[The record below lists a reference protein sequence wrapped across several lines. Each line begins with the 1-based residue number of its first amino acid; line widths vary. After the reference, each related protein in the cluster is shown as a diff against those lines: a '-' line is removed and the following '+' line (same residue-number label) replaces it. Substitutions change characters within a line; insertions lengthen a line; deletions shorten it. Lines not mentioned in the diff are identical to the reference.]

1 MSTTSTESPR
11 PGGRRAPRVVEV
23 IEAATLT
30 PRMRRIVF
38 GGAGLHGFAAGEFT
52 DHYVKLQFPPA
63 AADYAAPF
71 DQEQI
76 RSSRPRE
83 QWPRTRTYSVRAWDQ
98 TEQRLTIDFVV
109 HGDDGVAGPWAQRA
123 KPGDRLQ
130 FQGPGGAY
138 TPDPGAPAYLM
149 VGDPSVIPAI
159 SASLERI
166 PAGRT
171 VDVLVQ
177 VADAADQMQLTSPG
191 ELRLRWLSEPG
202 EDVLVNAVREL
213 ELPAGT
219 EAFVHGEA
227 SSVRALRRH
236 LIVER
241 ELAREALSVSGYWKR
256 SRTEEGWREDKAEW
270 KQLVAADEAAAAI
283 RA

>member
-1 MSTTSTESPR
+1 
-11 PGGRRAPRVVEV
+11 
-23 IEAATLT
+23 
-30 PRMRRIVF
+30 MRRIVF
-38 GGAGLHGFAAGEFT
+38 GGAGLRGFAAGEFT

-63 AADYAAPF
+63 GADYAAPF

-83 QWPRTRTYSVRAWDQ
+83 HWPRTRTYSVRAWDQ

-138 TPDPGAPAYLM
+138 APDPGAPAYLM

-159 SASLERI
+159 SSSLERI
-166 PAGRT
+166 PAGST

-177 VADAADQMQLTSPG
+177 VADAADQMELTSPG

-256 SRTEEGWREDKAEW
+256 SRTEEGWRQDKAEW

-283 RA
+283 QA